1 MGCRHYAQGLL
12 LAGVLASHGAHA
24 LELDEF
30 PRLQA
35 LATTLNEDH
44 GFDVDAL
51 RELFAQV
58 EINPRV
64 IELMTTPGEARPW
77 FQYRDLFVTVPHAN
91 RGARFWRKYRESLTE
106 AERVFQVDPAV
117 VISIIGIETQY
128 GRAAGSLRAVDTLAT
143 LTVDY
148 PRRSEFFGGQLLQ
161 LLLLAHEQQLDPL
174 SIKGS
179 YAGAIGMPQFLP
191 GTYRAY
197 AVDFDGD
204 RRADLMNSMD
214 DAIGSVA
221 NYFRAHDWR
230 AGEPAC
236 AEARVE
242 GKVYPWLSGLDTAP
256 ALTLAQLE
264 NFGIRPVGGGLAPGL
279 RANLLAYDGEDGPV
293 YRLAFDNFYV
303 IRRYN
308 MSNKYALAVCELA
321 DMIRER
327 YRPETE

>member
-1 MGCRHYAQGLL
+1 MWYRHYAQLL
-12 LAGVLASHGAHA
+12 LLTGVLANSAAHA
-24 LELDEF
+24 LELDDF

-35 LATTLNEDH
+35 IVTSLTEDH
-44 GFDVDAL
+44 DFDEDAL

-58 EINPRV
+58 ELNPRV

-77 FQYRDLFVTVPHAN
+77 FRYRDQFVIVPHAN
-91 RGARFWRKYRESLTE
+91 RGARFWRRHQRALAE
-106 AERVFQVDPAV
+106 AERVFHVDPAI
-117 VISIIGIETQY
+117 VIAIIGIESQY
-128 GRAAGSLRAVDTLAT
+128 GRAAGSLRTVDTLST

-148 PRRSEFFGGQLLQ
+148 PRRSEFFGGQLSQ
-161 LLLLAHEQQLDPL
+161 LLLLAREQRLDPL

-179 YAGAIGMPQFLP
+179 YAGAIGVAQFLP
-191 GTYRAY
+191 SSYRTHAI
-197 AVDFDGD
+197 DFDGD

-221 NYFRAHDWR
+221 NYFRAHGWR

-236 AEARVE
+236 AGARVE
-242 GKVYPWLSGLDTAP
+242 GSIYPWLSGLDTAP

-264 NFGIRPVGGGLAPGL
+264 AFGIRPAGAGLAPGL
-279 RANLLAYDGEDGPV
+279 RANLLEYEGGDGPA

-308 MSNKYALAVCELA
+308 SSNKYALAVCELA

-327 YRPETE
+327 YRPETG